1 LLKQLSVFIENKPG
15 RLADVTGC
23 LARAGVNI
31 HALCIADTT
40 DFGILRLIVNDA
52 ELAKNVLKEYGLTV
66 KTTKVLAAALTH
78 KPGSL
83 AGVLR
88 GLDEAGVSIEY
99 MYAFTSRDAAYDAM
113 VVICLA
119 DHDKAM
125 EKIETGDIQLV
136 DEGMLNRLN
145 GAD

>member
-1 LLKQLSVFIENKPG
+1 MLKQLSVFIENKQG
-15 RLADVTGC
+15 RLSEVTGYM
-23 LARAGVNI
+23 AEAGINI

-52 ELAKNVLKEYGLTV
+52 DKAKNVLKERGLTV
-66 KTTKVLAAALTH
+66 KTTEVLAVSLTH

-88 GLDEAGVSIEY
+88 ELEKTGISIEY

-113 VVICLA
+113 VVLCLSEQE
-119 DHDKAM
+119 KAM
-125 EKIETGDIQLV
+125 EKVKQCNIQLV
-136 DEGMLNRLN
+136 DAGMLNRLN
-145 GAD
+145 EI

>member
-1 LLKQLSVFIENKPG
+1 MLKQLSVFIENKPG
-15 RLADVTGC
+15 RLSEVTGFI
-23 LARAGVNI
+23 AEAGINI

-52 ELAKNVLKEYGLTV
+52 DKAKKVLKDRGLTV
-66 KTTKVLAAALTH
+66 KTTDVLAISLTH

-88 GLDEAGVSIEY
+88 ALDTVGVSIEY

-113 VVICLA
+113 VVLCLS
-119 DHDKAM
+119 DQEKIM
-125 EKIETGDIQLV
+125 EKVKSCGVPLV
-136 DEGMLNRLN
+136 DADMISRLN
-145 GAD
+145 EL